1 MRDSGGQKRDT
12 DKITHTNCRLYW
24 RLYNPTVIPEIVE
37 NENSRNPDGTLKNL
51 NILNTHLLF
60 LNLFR
65 SNTESMKF
73 YKFKY
78 EYIYDDSRELDPRG
92 LLLMPKEKFSKDYS
106 ILKIYED

>member
-1 MRDSGGQKRDT
+1 
-12 DKITHTNCRLYW
+12 
-24 RLYNPTVIPEIVE
+24 
-37 NENSRNPDGTLKNL
+37 
-51 NILNTHLLF
+51 
-60 LNLFR
+60 
-65 SNTESMKF
+65 MKF